1 MRIILP
7 ELAMRL
13 GAADAADPA
22 LAKRIAEA
30 LGYVAGAEVAL
41 WVNPRYITRA
51 GRRVGAG
58 LRRDPAAL
66 RVHRARG

>member
-1 MRIILP
+1 MSGK
-7 ELAMRL
+7 RL
-13 GAADAADPA
+13 GLGEETDWFLRLKKTGA
-22 LAKRIAEA
+22 A